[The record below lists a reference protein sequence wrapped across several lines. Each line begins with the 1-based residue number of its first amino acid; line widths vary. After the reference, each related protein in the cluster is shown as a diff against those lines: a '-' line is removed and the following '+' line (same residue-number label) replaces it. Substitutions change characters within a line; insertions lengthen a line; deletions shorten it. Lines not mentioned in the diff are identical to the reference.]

1 MTDADGQGG
10 SAVMPSAPPAPDEV
24 KASRLLATLGVGG
37 VVAGVLLVV
46 AFGLTLP
53 TIEANKARE
62 LAAAVNE
69 VLKAPA
75 RYETL
80 YVVGG
85 ALVRKVPDGAD
96 PKKLERVYL
105 GYRSDDQRVGFAM
118 VSAEAGFQ
126 DFVRVIFGYDP
137 TTKQLLGM
145 KVLESKE
152 TPGLGDKI
160 EKDQAFVSQFAGA
173 QAPLIGVKQGKR
185 SRPREVAM
193 ITGATISS
201 KAVIRIINN
210 ALQRLGPLVDAYP
223 QEGKG

>member
-1 MTDADGQGG
+1 
-10 SAVMPSAPPAPDEV
+10 MPSAPPAPDEV

-69 VLKAPA
+69 VLKVPA

-80 YVVGG
+80 YVVSG
-85 ALVRKVPDGAD
+85 ALVPKVPDGAD

-126 DFVRVIFGYDP
+126 DFVRIIFGYDP
-137 TTKQLLGM
+137 RTKQLLGM

-160 EKDQAFVSQFAGA
+160 EKDRAFVSQFAGA

-185 SRPREVAM
+185 SNPREVVM

>member
-1 MTDADGQGG
+1 
-10 SAVMPSAPPAPDEV
+10 MPSAPPAPDEV

-80 YVVGG
+80 YVVSG
-85 ALVRKVPDGAD
+85 ALVPKVPDGAD

-126 DFVRVIFGYDP
+126 DFVRIIFGYDP
-137 TTKQLLGM
+137 RTKQLLGM

-160 EKDQAFVSQFAGA
+160 EKDRAFVSQFAGA

-185 SRPREVAM
+185 SNPREVVM

>member
-1 MTDADGQGG
+1 MTGADGQGG

-80 YVVGG
+80 YVLGG

-173 QAPLIGVKQGKR
+173 QVPLIGVKQGKR
-185 SRPREVAM
+185 SSPREVAM

-210 ALQRLGPLVDAYP
+210 ALRRLGPLVDAYP

>member
-1 MTDADGQGG
+1 MTGGDGQGG
-10 SAVMPSAPPAPDEV
+10 SAVMASAPPAPDEV

-69 VLKAPA
+69 VLRAPA

-80 YVVGG
+80 YVVAG

-96 PKKLERVYL
+96 PKKVERVYL

-137 TTKQLLGM
+137 RTKQLLGM

-160 EKDQAFVSQFAGA
+160 EKDRAFVSQFAEA
-173 QAPLIGVKQGKR
+173 HVPLIGVKQGKR
-185 SRPREVAM
+185 SGPREVAM

-210 ALQRLGPLVDAYP
+210 ALQRLGPLVDRYP